1 MTFRFFKG
9 IEKKTE
15 QYFLSDL
22 GRKEKK
28 VKDKFLDKKKKERN
42 NLKIDKQGKRSF
54 QQNED

>member
-9 IEKKTE
+9 IEKKNRTI
-15 QYFLSDL
+15 FLSDL

-28 VKDKFLDKKKKERN
+28 VKDKFLDKKKERN

>member
-9 IEKKTE
+9 IEKKNE

-28 VKDKFLDKKKKERN
+28 VKDKFLDKKKERN
-42 NLKIDKQGKRSF
+42 NLKIDKQGTRSF

>member
-9 IEKKTE
+9 IEKKNE

-28 VKDKFLDKKKKERN
+28 VKDKFLDKKKEE
-42 NLKIDKQGKRSF
+42 II
-54 QQNED
+54 

>member
-22 GRKEKK
+22 GRKENK
-28 VKDKFLDKKKKERN
+28 VKDKFLDKKRRRN

>member
-9 IEKKTE
+9 IEKKKRTI
-15 QYFLSDL
+15 FFK
-22 GRKEKK
+22 RFRAKRKK
-28 VKDKFLDKKKKERN
+28 VKDKFLDKKKERN